1 MFYRERWRNRWR
13 TTGRFI
19 TNSWVDSEM
28 RSIRNTETSTDSKS
42 ELLIIIDWLLILLIT
57 EWLSCS
63 QTLLSCSGF
72 SHIVHFKE
80 ICYWSD
86 FCFKHVF
93 CQSVEPAVSSFF
105 VSFSVNQALQLEN
118 RKLQSDLDKL
128 RAEDQNK
135 DQKLQKLMYVCP
147 SVLAVASN
155 IVIEVLAPSD
165 MVVSTFSSRYNLW
178 RLSVSDRNHI
188 FISHVIFLI

>member
-1 MFYRERWRNRWR
+1 MENHREVHHKQLSRLRDEIDQKHRDVDR
-13 TTGRFI
+13 LKE
-19 TNSWVDSEM
+19 WV
-28 RSIRNTETSTDSKS
+28 
-42 ELLIIIDWLLILLIT
+42 IDYYWLVIDIT

-63 QTLLSCSGF
+63 QTLFSCSGF

-80 ICYWSD
+80 ICYWPD

-93 CQSVEPAVSSFF
+93 CQSVELAVSSFF

-188 FISHVIFLI
+188 FIYHVIFRI

>member
-1 MFYRERWRNRWR
+1 M
-13 TTGRFI
+13 
-19 TNSWVDSEM
+19 
-28 RSIRNTETSTDSKS
+28 
-42 ELLIIIDWLLILLIT
+42 
-57 EWLSCS
+57 
-63 QTLLSCSGF
+63 
-72 SHIVHFKE
+72 
-80 ICYWSD
+80 
-86 FCFKHVF
+86 F

-155 IVIEVLAPSD
+155 IMIEVLAPSD
-165 MVVSTFSSRYNLW
+165 MVVSTFSSKYNL
-178 RLSVSDRNHI
+178 
-188 FISHVIFLI
+188 